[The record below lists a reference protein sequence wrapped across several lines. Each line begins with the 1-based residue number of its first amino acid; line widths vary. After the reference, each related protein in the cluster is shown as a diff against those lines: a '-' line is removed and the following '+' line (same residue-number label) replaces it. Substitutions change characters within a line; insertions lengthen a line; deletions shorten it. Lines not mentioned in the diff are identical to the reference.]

1 MYIKQ
6 IYTQCLSEAS
16 YYIDND
22 GEAVIIDPI
31 REPDQYIQLAK
42 ERGATIKYIFETH
55 FHADFISGHLELAK
69 KTGAT
74 IVFGPNTSTSFP
86 IHSAADGEHIM
97 IGNIHFVVLHTPG
110 HTPES
115 TTFLLVDEKGNNH
128 AIFTG
133 DTLFIG
139 DVGRPD
145 LAIAQNITSTDL
157 AGMLYDSI
165 QQKIMPL
172 RDDVMVYPGHGP
184 GSACGKNISKE
195 TFALLGEQKK
205 TNYAL
210 QAMSKETF
218 VKTITEG
225 IIPAPS
231 YFAIAAGINKNGYNN
246 LEEVLE
252 KSNKALSLTDF
263 KLQIQSLPSQGGAVV
278 LDTRIADEFEKAYI
292 RNSINIGT
300 NGQFAIWAATV
311 LDYKTPLVFISE
323 PEKENEVITRLARVG
338 IENIT
343 GYLHGGFPTWMNAN
357 EPILTVTSIEP
368 IEMRAYIDK
377 GWKVLDVRKPGE
389 FEVGH
394 IKGAKSL
401 HLQILEENLNELDKE
416 TPYLIHCGGGYRSMI
431 AASILKKH
439 GFTDL
444 INIHKGYGAI
454 QNLTDLSFET
464 GPCEME
470 KKRLLIENSK

>member
-1 MYIKQ
+1 MYVKQ

-16 YYIDND
+16 YYIDNE
-22 GEAVIIDPI
+22 GQAVVIDPI
-31 REPDQYIQLAK
+31 REPDQYIELAK

-74 IVFGPNTSTSFP
+74 IVFGPNASTSFP
-86 IHSAADGEHIM
+86 IHSAADGEHIK
-97 IGNIHFVVLHTPG
+97 IGKIHFVVLHTPG

-115 TTFLLVDEKGNNH
+115 TTFLLVDEKGKNH

-145 LAIAQNITSTDL
+145 LAIAQNITTHDL
-157 AGMLYDSI
+157 AAMLYDSI

-172 RDDVMVYPGHGP
+172 EDDIMVYPGHGP
-184 GSACGKNISKE
+184 GSACGKNIGKE

-210 QAMSKETF
+210 QAMTKETF
-218 VKTITEG
+218 VKAITEG
-225 IIPAPS
+225 IVPAPA
-231 YFAIAAGINKNGYNN
+231 YFAIAAGINKNGYDN
-246 LEEVLE
+246 LDEVFS
-252 KSNKALSLTDF
+252 KSSKALSLVDF
-263 KLQIQSLPSQGGAVV
+263 KSKIKAGAVI
-278 LDTRIADEFEKAYI
+278 LDTRVSDDFEKAHI
-292 RNSINIGT
+292 ENSINIGT

-311 LDYKTPLVFISE
+311 LDYKTPIVLIVESG
-323 PEKENEVITRLARVG
+323 KETEVITRLARVG
-338 IENIT
+338 VENIT
-343 GYLHGGFPTWMNAN
+343 GYLQGGIKTWIDASEVTTTISSV
-357 EPILTVTSIEP
+357 EPE
-368 IEMRAYIDK
+368 EMKSYMEK

-389 FEVGH
+389 FENGH
-394 IKGAKSL
+394 IKGAKTL
-401 HLQILEENLNELDKE
+401 HLQILEESLDELDKNSS
-416 TPYLIHCGGGYRSMI
+416 YLIHCAGGYRSMI

-439 GFTDL
+439 GFTKFV
-444 INIHKGYGAI
+444 NVHKGWSAI
-454 QNLTDLSFET
+454 QKLEDLSFET

-470 KKRLLIENSK
+470 KKKQLIENAK